1 MESTTEN
8 RVETIPTTSTE
19 DKIKDIEQDATK
31 DITLQSKEIKRSSSP
46 FEYQKVAQFDPLSN
60 NKDKQSEEIGA
71 NSKEIINEKQE
82 NGIKQDQTNE
92 KENTKFEF
100 TRSLETNLLSSQR
113 DGDSSYDS
121 INEKQITAS
130 TVESVVRQHKLSRK
144 PSPQQDAQFDFG
156 KFLQQMSNPSA
167 QNIARYVKNFE
178 KEFERKAWTV
188 NEQIRIIHD
197 FLDFI
202 ALKMRNCELWR
213 NSSDVEFENAKEGM
227 EKLVMNRLY
236 KLTFSPAIHGS
247 VTTDDRERDEILHQ
261 KIQIFRWVKEEH
273 LDIPTAPHNEQFLDF
288 AKKELLKINYFK
300 APRDKL
306 ICILNCCKVI
316 FGLIRH
322 VDGEEGADKFLPIL
336 IFVVLSANPEH
347 LVSNVQYISRFRN
360 PEKLQSEAGYYLSS
374 LMGAISFIE
383 NMDASS
389 LSITQEDFDK
399 NIEVTMKEL
408 ERERPKIPENTREI
422 SYDNVL
428 HPSRS
433 AQNLRSPILNPAQA
447 RALFENGRNFAQR
460 TIQKPLNIVGKIFAE
475 ISNEANETLNTRQV
489 NSNLEVNSS
498 SQSSSRSISP
508 QRPPS
513 INEQPVRHR
522 RLSDSDLLQ
531 DQGSRE
537 RSDSVSSRSSRAS
550 NDFSD
555 VQAEVARVS
564 EAEFQASLA
573 KLISMFP
580 DMDSEVCES
589 VLQANEWRMTSS
601 IDQLLEM
608 SNPNIGRSDFYRENS
623 FELNNIS
630 DNDNN
635 PRDEEKN
642 ELFAVS

>member
-1 MESTTEN
+1 MESTTKN
-8 RVETIPTTSTE
+8 DVETTSTE
-19 DKIKDIEQDATK
+19 DKTKDIEQDEAK
-31 DITLQSKEIKRSSSP
+31 NTLQQKEIERSSSP
-46 FEYQKVAQFDPLSN
+46 FEYQKVADFDPLSN
-60 NKDKQSEEIGA
+60 NKEIESGETESE
-71 NSKEIINEKQE
+71 SKEIINEKQE
-82 NGIKQDQTNE
+82 NGIKQTQLNGSIPE
-92 KENTKFEF
+92 KEKFEF
-100 TRSLETNLLSSQR
+100 TRSLEADPLSSHE
-113 DGDSSYDS
+113 GDDFTNSS
-121 INEKQITAS
+121 INREITAS
-130 TVESVVRQHKLSRK
+130 TVEKVVRQHNLARK
-144 PSPQQDAQFDFG
+144 PSPQQDVQFDFG
-156 KFLQQMSNPSA
+156 KFLQQMSNPNA

-202 ALKMRNCELWR
+202 ALKMRSCELWR
-213 NSSDVEFENAKEGM
+213 NGSDAEFENAKEGM

-236 KLTFSPAIHGS
+236 KLTFSPVIRGS

-273 LDIPTAPHNEQFLDF
+273 LDIPIAPHNDQFLEF
-288 AKKELLKINYFK
+288 AKNELLKINYFK

-336 IFVVLSANPEH
+336 IFVVLGANPDN

-399 NIEVTMKEL
+399 NIEETMKEL
-408 ERERPKIPENTREI
+408 EKERPKIPENTREI

-433 AQNLRSPILNPAQA
+433 AQHLKSPILNPAQA
-447 RALFENGRNFAQR
+447 RALFENGRSFAQR

-475 ISNEANETLNTRQV
+475 ISNEANETLNPRQV
-489 NSNLEVNSS
+489 NSNLEVNLS

-537 RSDSVSSRSSRAS
+537 RSHSVSSRSSRAS

-573 KLISMFP
+573 NLISMFP
-580 DMDSEVCES
+580 NMDSEVCES

-601 IDQLLEM
+601 IEQLLEM
-608 SNPNIGRSDFYRENS
+608 SDPNIGRNIFNGENS

-630 DNDNN
+630 NNDNN
-635 PRDEEKN
+635 SRDEEKN
-642 ELFAVS
+642 ELFAVL

>member
-8 RVETIPTTSTE
+8 NVEIIPTTSTE
-19 DKIKDIEQDATK
+19 DKIKDTEQDATK
-31 DITLQSKEIKRSSSP
+31 DITLRPKEIERSSSP
-46 FEYQKVAQFDPLSN
+46 FEYQKVAYLDPLSN
-60 NKDKQSEEIGA
+60 NKEKQSEETETKS
-71 NSKEIINEKQE
+71 SKIINGKQG
-82 NGIKQDQTNE
+82 NVIKQDQTNE

-100 TRSLETNLLSSQR
+100 TRSLEADPLSSQR
-113 DGDSSYDS
+113 DGDSKHDS

-144 PSPQQDAQFDFG
+144 PSPQQDVQFDFG
-156 KFLQQMSNPSA
+156 KFLEQMSNPSA

-213 NSSDVEFENAKEGM
+213 NSSGVEFENAKEGM

-236 KLTFSPAIHGS
+236 KLTFSPAIIGS
-247 VTTDDRERDEILHQ
+247 VTTDDRERDEILKQ

-273 LDIPTAPHNEQFLDF
+273 LDIPNAPHNEQFLDF

-336 IFVVLSANPEH
+336 IFVVLAANPDH

-408 ERERPKIPENTREI
+408 DKERPKIPENTREI

-433 AQNLRSPILNPAQA
+433 AQHLKSPILNPAQA

-537 RSDSVSSRSSRAS
+537 RSHSVSSRSSRAS

-564 EAEFQASLA
+564 EAEFQESLA

-580 DMDSEVCES
+580 NMDSEVCES
-589 VLQANEWRMTSS
+589 VLQANEWSMTSS
-601 IDQLLEM
+601 IERLLEM
-608 SNPNIGRSDFYRENS
+608 SEDPNIRRNDLNRDNS

-635 PRDEEKN
+635 SHEEKN

>member
-1 MESTTEN
+1 M
-8 RVETIPTTSTE
+8 
-19 DKIKDIEQDATK
+19 
-31 DITLQSKEIKRSSSP
+31 
-46 FEYQKVAQFDPLSN
+46 
-60 NKDKQSEEIGA
+60 
-71 NSKEIINEKQE
+71 
-82 NGIKQDQTNE
+82 
-92 KENTKFEF
+92 
-100 TRSLETNLLSSQR
+100 
-113 DGDSSYDS
+113 
-121 INEKQITAS
+121 
-130 TVESVVRQHKLSRK
+130 
-144 PSPQQDAQFDFG
+144 
-156 KFLQQMSNPSA
+156 
-167 QNIARYVKNFE
+167 
-178 KEFERKAWTV
+178 
-188 NEQIRIIHD
+188 IR
-197 FLDFI
+197 
-202 ALKMRNCELWR
+202 
-213 NSSDVEFENAKEGM
+213 
-227 EKLVMNRLY
+227 
-236 KLTFSPAIHGS
+236 
-247 VTTDDRERDEILHQ
+247 
-261 KIQIFRWVKEEH
+261 
-273 LDIPTAPHNEQFLDF
+273 
-288 AKKELLKINYFK
+288 
-300 APRDKL
+300 
-306 ICILNCCKVI
+306 
-316 FGLIRH
+316 
-322 VDGEEGADKFLPIL
+322 
-336 IFVVLSANPEH
+336 
-347 LVSNVQYISRFRN
+347 
-360 PEKLQSEAGYYLSS
+360 
-374 LMGAISFIE
+374 
-383 NMDASS
+383 
-389 LSITQEDFDK
+389 